1 MAKIT
6 SGGNHV
12 PPILTPNQVA
22 AWNLRRL
29 RTQAGMTQGRLAEL
43 MTHFGIPWTVFT
55 VSDAELAVRR
65 GDKGR
70 SFTLDELALLA
81 LVFYVTPAGLLTPPS
96 PADTGTA
103 QPVTMLVGDI
113 EMSRETY
120 LIDVLLHP
128 SGVGARRIDGALHEE
143 PTRVS

>member
-1 MAKIT
+1 M
-6 SGGNHV
+6 
-12 PPILTPNQVA
+12 TPNQVA

-29 RTQAGMTQGRLAEL
+29 RTQAGMTQQRLAGL
-43 MTHFGIPWTVFT
+43 MSHFGIPWTVFT
-55 VSDAELAVRR
+55 VSDAELAVRS
-65 GDKGR
+65 GDRGR

-96 PADTGTA
+96 LTDTGSA
-103 QPVTMLVGDI
+103 KPVTMVVGDI

-128 SGVGARRIDGALHEE
+128 SGVGARRFDGAIGEE
-143 PTRVS
+143 PVRVG